1 MMNKRY
7 DMLSKNSISNVLK
20 EYRKRNNFKVSEVAI
35 YLSNEGKPVAEKTV
49 YGWESGQSLPDAE
62 CLI

>member
-35 YLSNEGKPVAEKTV
+35 YLSNEGTPVAEKTV